1 MASDL
6 TMLCSSIIDKTYS
19 TERKSGFQV
28 EKWNLPDSGVVVGVG
43 NVSATFMYARLNV
56 STPRSRY

>member
-28 EKWNLPDSGVVVGVG
+28 EKWNLPDSVGVG